1 MGRAILVGQ
10 GGKKRTGLATARDVL
25 NGITFSNA
33 AAADLKGEMWA
44 GEASVSPDS
53 LKPWTIRTSAADNS
67 WRSVCYGNGLFVAV
81 ASIGTGNRVMT
92 SPDGINWTTRTS
104 VVDNSWRSVCYGNGL
119 FVAVAINGVGNRVM
133 TSPDGINWTIRTSAA
148 DNSWY
153 SVCYGNGLFVAVAY
167 SGVGNRVMTSPD
179 GINWTIRTSAA
190 DNPWRSVCY
199 GNGLFVAVANTGTGN
214 RVMTSPDGINWTIRT
229 SAADNTWYFVCYGN
243 GLFVAV
249 ADTGAGNRVM
259 TADVVREITPASS
272 KVVIP
277 LGRITATFVSAT
289 VVTFNIRLLV
299 PDASALRIENFIV
312 QLTNLNNTTTAGN
325 LTLTW
330 TYNSATGVI
339 TCTASATLFTTGST
353 AANIYVV
360 L

>member
-53 LKPWTIRTSAADNS
+53 LKPWTIRTSAADNA

-81 ASIGTGNRVMT
+81 A
-92 SPDGINWTTRTS
+92 D
-104 VVDNSWRSVCYGNGL
+104 
-119 FVAVAINGVGNRVM
+119 
-133 TSPDGINWTIRTSAA
+133 
-148 DNSWY
+148 
-153 SVCYGNGLFVAVAY
+153 
-167 SGVGNRVMTSPD
+167 SGV
-179 GINWTIRTSAA
+179 
-190 DNPWRSVCY
+190 
-199 GNGLFVAVANTGTGN
+199 
-214 RVMTSPDGINWTIRT
+214 
-229 SAADNTWYFVCYGN
+229 
-243 GLFVAV
+243 
-249 ADTGAGNRVM
+249 GNRVM

-277 LGRITATFVSAT
+277 LGRITATFVSDT

-312 QLTNLNNTTTAGN
+312 QLTNLNKTTTAGN